1 MSGGG
6 GGGSGT
12 QQYNWNDSIAPYW
25 QNLVLPQA
33 QRLTDT
39 TPGGYGAYRQY
50 LGPDTNVY
58 GTSLHGLSNGSQSRY
73 GTQLPGDPT
82 HRIAGITPEQLAAMQ
97 NITLYGLD
105 PVYGVQD
112 PNQAQ
117 NAGITQELQ
126 TLSGAYLDADPY
138 ASAQNPFMGE
148 SPEFQNVLNSG
159 LQDITNAYNQG
170 TSAETTRLMNLSGVL
185 GGSAHQNAVANNQA
199 ALAKQ
204 LGTYTSGMQNDQFNR
219 SAQLAESGLN
229 RGSQAFQNERNRQIS
244 ALAPTQNEQNLALQ
258 RENAVLGVGDSL
270 RGYNQDLLNQAYTDS
285 QSQQNQQFRMLD
297 YLSGLLGRA
306 QGGVSPNMTYTTP
319 GYQASPFSQ
328 VIGAGLLGYGL
339 TH

>member
-6 GGGSGT
+6 SGGSGT
-12 QQYNWNDSIAPYW
+12 QQYNWNDTLAPQW
-25 QNLVLPQA
+25 ANA
-33 QRLTDT
+33 ISWARGLTDPT
-39 TPGGYGAYRQY
+39 GVGAYHQY
-50 LGPDTNVY
+50 SGPDSSVY
-58 GTSLHGLSNGSQSRY
+58 GGARAADGSNLFSASSN
-73 GTQLPGDPT
+73 DPT
-82 HRIAGITPEQLAAMQ
+82 HRIANLTQDQLNAMQ
-97 NITLYGLD
+97 NIRLYGTD
-105 PVYGVQD
+105 PTYGVQD
-112 PNQAQ
+112 PNTAQ

-126 TLSGAYLDADPY
+126 TLSGAYLNADPY
-138 ASAQNPFMGE
+138 AGTQNPFMGE